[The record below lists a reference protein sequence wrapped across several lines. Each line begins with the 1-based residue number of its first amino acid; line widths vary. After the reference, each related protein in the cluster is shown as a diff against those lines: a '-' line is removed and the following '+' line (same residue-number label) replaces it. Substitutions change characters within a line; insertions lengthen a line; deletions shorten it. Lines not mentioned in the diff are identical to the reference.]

1 MTMYSDAYLNHYAD
15 RYIELG
21 LRAYGITLEQYLAQ
35 PVACERVAREQDRR
49 TVAGGA
55 MIVPQRLSVIE
66 ANLRAEAEAER
77 YLRNATLRGDR
88 YIEPLHH
95 HRYTHT
101 GARRM
106 PGRRH

>member
-1 MTMYSDAYLNHYAD
+1 MMYSDAYLEHFAD

-21 LRAYGITLEQYLAQ
+21 LRAYGITLEQYLAK
-35 PVACERVAREQDRR
+35 PEACERVAREWNQR
-49 TVAGGA
+49 TVGGAA

-66 ANLRAEAEAER
+66 AHLQAEAEAER
-77 YLRNATLRGDR
+77 GLKDVALRGDR

-101 GARRM
+101 AGRRL
-106 PGRRH
+106 PGRRHS